1 MPGHSTV
8 MPGSDRASPSFP
20 QISRFPQ
27 WGGVRRFAI
36 QVHFGAYDK
45 AAGGGV
51 EYIGGYR
58 FNEHFFLGGN
68 VGLGLGSF
76 GYDYLCVH
84 SKVYFLKSAV
94 SPYVGLSI
102 GGLSQLKVLKW
113 CPFSALW
120 GLTPL
125 ISPSIGMCERTTDRM
140 GVFMSISCD
149 LTGPMITSEQSYK
162 TVYFAPRLNVGIQF

>member
-1 MPGHSTV
+1 MKKLVLVLLSLILFCI
-8 MPGSDRASPSFP
+8 SSFA
-20 QISRFPQ
+20 QR
-27 WGGVRRFAI
+27 GYENAI

-68 VGLGLGSF
+68 VGLGIGSF

-94 SPYVGLSI
+94 SPYFGLSI
-102 GGLSQLKVLKW
+102 GGLSQLKVSKW
-113 CPFSALW
+113 CPFCSPFSALW
-120 GLTPL
+120 GLTYL
-125 ISPSIGMCERTTDRM
+125 ISPSIGMCERTTDKI

-149 LTGPMITSEQSYK
+149 LTGPMVTTEQPYK
-162 TVYFAPRLNVGIQF
+162 KVYFAPHINVGIQF